1 MQEILVGILYVF
13 VQLLSEASEG
23 RLKVVYG
30 DALQFNIEQN
40 CSQFVE
46 RRSWEDG
53 EGHVLYN
60 DSQVLNREV
69 VV

>member
-53 EGHVLYN
+53 EDMCCIMIVRSSIG
-60 DSQVLNREV
+60 RW
-69 VV
+69 